1 MTTPLTDATS
11 RPQAHFAPAE
21 NWMNDPN
28 GLIHHDGLYHL
39 YFQHNPESADWGNMS
54 WGHATS
60 RDLRTWQEHAVAL
73 RFDHDEQIFSG
84 SIVFDATNSSGLGV
98 DGRAPLVALYTSATD
113 RGQAQ
118 ALAHSL
124 DGGYTWTKHGVVLDR
139 GTADFRD
146 PKVFR
151 HGEEWI
157 LVAVEALDRQ
167 VHLFRS
173 DDLLDWHPLSVF
185 GPFGA
190 PEGMW
195 ECPDLFAVG
204 DRWVLALSVNPGH
217 PSGGSGMQYIVGDF
231 DGTTFTASRWDWLD
245 HGHDYYAG
253 VTFSGMEEPVML
265 AWLSNWS
272 YAREVPTY
280 PWRGSMALPRRLA
293 LRGDVLLQLPAV
305 DVDRPPAFSCEDTP
319 IPVGGF
325 ELPAEA
331 QGSALRIE
339 LTMRPAGAAVEL
351 HVRAGAEAEDAIV
364 VRYDDGM
371 LTLDRSGAS
380 NTSFSADFGL
390 ASSAPVELRDGVLDL
405 DVWVDSTSVEVFA
418 DGGAVTISDQIMTA
432 DERTGVR
439 IGASRPGAAIESLAV
454 TGLDLG

>member
-73 RFDHDEQIFSG
+73 RFDDDEQVFSG

-98 DGRAPLVALYTSATD
+98 DGRPPLVALYTSATD
-113 RGQAQ
+113 HGQAQ
-118 ALAHSL
+118 ALAHSA

-139 GTADFRD
+139 GTAHFRD

-151 HGEEWI
+151 RQGEWI
-157 LVAVEALDRQ
+157 LIAVEALDRQ

-173 DDLLDWHPLSVF
+173 DDLLEWQPLSVF

-195 ECPDLFAVG
+195 ECPDLFPVG

-217 PSGGSGMQYIVGDF
+217 PGGGSGMQYIVGDF
-231 DGTTFTASRWDWLD
+231 DGETFAASRWDWLD

-253 VTFSGMEEPVML
+253 VTFSGLDRPVMI
-265 AWLSNWS
+265 AWLDNWS
-272 YAREVPTY
+272 YAREVPTH
-280 PWRGSMALPRRLA
+280 PWRGSMALPRRLS
-293 LRGDVLLQLPAV
+293 LRGDVLVQLPAV
-305 DVDRPPAFSCEDTP
+305 ELDRPAIFSCETTP
-319 IPVGGF
+319 IPLAGL
-325 ELPAEA
+325 ELPHEA

-339 LTMRPAGAAVEL
+339 ATIRPGGAAVEL
-351 HVRAGAEAEDAIV
+351 QVRAGAERGDAIA
-364 VRYDDGM
+364 VRYDDGL
-371 LTLDRSGAS
+371 LTVDRSGAS
-380 NTSFSADFGL
+380 NTSFSATYGL
-390 ASSAPVELRDGVLDL
+390 VSRAPVELRDGVLDL
-405 DVWVDSTSVEVFA
+405 DIWVDTTSIEVFA
-418 DGGAVTISDQIMTA
+418 DGGAVTISEQIITA
-432 DERTGVR
+432 DERVGVR
-439 IGASRPGAAIESLAV
+439 IGATRAGAAIDSLAI
-454 TGLDLG
+454 TDLGRG